1 MIAPM
6 LGGVLLM
13 IDSSLPVFASVAIF
27 LLATVCVL
35 FLNEDDGAGVSHAG
49 LMH

>member
-13 IDSSLPVFASVAIF
+13 IDNSFPVYASIIIF
-27 LLATVCVL
+27 LIAGACVL
-35 FLNEDDGAGVSHAG
+35 LLKENAGARGGSRVLAH
-49 LMH
+49 